1 MTLSSQPSPHTL
13 VIGSIGEI
21 LLGFKAK
28 WFCSSHG
35 NVVVLSPRDVPDGPE
50 PSAAVCRVLTL
61 LLIAKLIVLTA
72 EPITVYRYTAVNEM
86 FGLNGSLKVNK
97 KKFA

>member
-1 MTLSSQPSPHTL
+1 MGLK
-13 VIGSIGEI
+13 V
-21 LLGFKAK
+21 K
-28 WFCSSHG
+28 WFCSTHE
-35 NVVVLSPRDVPDGPE
+35 NAVVRSPRDVPDGPV
-50 PSAAVCRVLTL
+50 PSAADCRALTL

-72 EPITVYRYTAVNEM
+72 EPIIVYRYTAVNEM